1 MGRYAAR
8 RLIGMIP
15 TVLVLLAVVVI
26 LIRMLPGDIVDI
38 LLSQGGSPTPEART
52 LMAQKL
58 GIDKPL
64 LQLYIE
70 YALGVFRGDLGKSLW
85 DTRAVT
91 AIIWERAPVT
101 AEVSIVAIFFSIII
115 SIPLGVISA
124 VRRGTLLDHSLRI
137 ISILGISL
145 PGFVLATSIVILPA
159 LWFRVSLPFQYTSFW
174 TDPLENMKLVLPAAG
189 VNGVLLSAS
198 IARMMRTT
206 MLDVLNQDYMRTARA
221 KGLSTSRIIIHHG
234 LKNALIPVVTLL
246 GLQVT
251 VLVGGS
257 IVTES
262 VFALPGLG
270 RLLLESLT
278 NRDYPIIQGV
288 VVSVGILVMLTN
300 LLVDLSYGYLDPRIR
315 YS

>member
-1 MGRYAAR
+1 MARYAGR

-15 TVLVLLAVVVI
+15 TVLVLLGIVVV

-38 LLSQGGSPTPEART
+38 LLSQSGQPSAEARA
-52 LMAQKL
+52 MVSAKL

-64 LQLYIE
+64 LQLYAE

-85 DTRAVT
+85 DTRSVT
-91 AIIWERAPVT
+91 KIIGDRAPVT
-101 AEVSIVAIFFSIII
+101 AEVACVAIFFSVII

-124 VRRGTLLDHSLRI
+124 VRRGSMVDHSLRI
-137 ISILGISL
+137 MSILGISL

-159 LWFRVSLPFQYTSFW
+159 LWWKVSLPFQYTNFW
-174 TDPLENMKLVLPAAG
+174 TDPYQNMKLVLPAAG

-221 KGLSTSRIIIHHG
+221 KGLSTSRIIIQHG

-257 IVTES
+257 VITES

-270 RLLLESLT
+270 RLLLDSLT

-288 VVSVGILVMLTN
+288 VVCVGILVMLTN

>member
-1 MGRYAAR
+1 
-8 RLIGMIP
+8 MIP
-15 TVLVLLAVVVI
+15 TVLVLLAVVVV

-38 LLSQGGSPTPEART
+38 LLSQSGQPSAEARALVT
-52 LMAQKL
+52 HKL

-64 LQLYIE
+64 LQLYAE

-85 DTRAVT
+85 DTRPVT
-91 AIIWERAPVT
+91 QIIWERAPVT
-101 AEVSIVAIFFSIII
+101 AEVSIVAIFFSVII

-124 VRRGTLLDHSLRI
+124 VRRGSLVDHSLRI
-137 ISILGISL
+137 MSILGISL

-159 LWFRVSLPFQYTSFW
+159 LWWKVSLPFQYTSFW
-174 TDPLENMKLVLPAAG
+174 TDPFENMKLVLPAAG

-221 KGLSTSRIIIHHG
+221 KGLSTSRIIIQHG

-257 IVTES
+257 VITES

-270 RLLLESLT
+270 RLLLDSLT